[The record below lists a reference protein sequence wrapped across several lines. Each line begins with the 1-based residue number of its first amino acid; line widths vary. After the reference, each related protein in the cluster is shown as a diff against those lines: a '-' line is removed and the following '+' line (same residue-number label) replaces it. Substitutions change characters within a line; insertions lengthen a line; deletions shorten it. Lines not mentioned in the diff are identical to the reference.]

1 MLPPA
6 NPQGDPVWALIVA
19 AIYFG
24 SSIAVGFAAKVALD
38 WLMQRRGAD
47 LDDVHAQAG
56 PNRNKPRRV
65 FLLGIW
71 RTED

>member
-1 MLPPA
+1 LGTDRS
-6 NPQGDPVWALIVA
+6 GDLLRFIHCGWVRR
-19 AIYFG
+19 
-24 SSIAVGFAAKVALD
+24 KVALD

-56 PNRNKPRRV
+56 PNREPRRV